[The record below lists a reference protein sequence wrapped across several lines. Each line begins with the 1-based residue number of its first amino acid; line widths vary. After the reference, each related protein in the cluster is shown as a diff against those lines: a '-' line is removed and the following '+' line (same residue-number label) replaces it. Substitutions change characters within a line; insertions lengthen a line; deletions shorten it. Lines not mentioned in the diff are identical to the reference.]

1 MVNQGTGFLYGW
13 GGVGISGSDS
23 IPNEITGLLF
33 SGIQAGPNFNTAILI
48 TPLVIPPQPI
58 TPRSPDLLQISFQL
72 LHNGGV
78 NYENNAG
85 ISKISLFSTFSGSGS
100 SPFVSGSDFQNN
112 IYLGTFGG
120 QNQTLKEIAA
130 VSLGATLGTGSGV
143 YKYPSDT
150 FLNIDK
156 NKRFYKSGDSWT
168 EYFGEFSKYNF
179 TGFSG
184 ADAGIVL
191 NDLGSEPLET
201 PPEIENLNL
210 YNINY
215 GTKESFLSGSLVK
228 QKILIQSLS
237 NSAPIVE
244 VKSPLQKKAWA
255 SYDTFTGMVNNTR
268 NVFSY
273 AIDVVGK
280 LETKKGMLL
289 IGGTEVSPFEY
300 LKKLA
305 FPTFV
310 TGFESSFRDYIGFC
324 FNREDCP
331 DPSQLPE
338 DATECWTGDNITG
351 IEYKLFLSGI
361 IGQYSGK
368 KESESFDGVSNL
380 SISSGVTI
388 ENLFYYQTGNLFYNS
403 FFTGDSFE
411 FQLYPFNYTGLY
423 KEYHLGNDPLYPSTG
438 FKLTF
443 PNDFTGIDDLI
454 NVLNGRLYE
463 DKSIQLWYPYL
474 CLSGQSQGIYKTGSL
489 VFFEKDLS
497 IPTGSQ
503 NYNNIIKFKS
513 LRNNANGF
521 SYKLNLVNRDEY
533 VKNLEKNHVRKGL
546 SYLIPNVIELQ
557 GLTGSQWI
565 ILDRHSGIYHDLT
578 GIIENKILDVIVSD
592 EILLNEDVVYAE
604 TGVKEEITEDFEEI
618 FLSGGFKTLNQFQK
632 INKSQGPAFCA
643 QSSGIQNIYVV
654 QPTGWPQGFNP
665 CKEPPSPAGG
675 EKEEKQEEKEEGL
688 GSGIK
693 PIEAKL
699 YIARTGW
706 VLNPSG
712 PYLTCL
718 TAPDY
723 KHESIQFSGYR
734 VVLRDFSGLKLG
746 PETFYLQ
753 QTSDIYIS
761 TINLFSLRSD
771 NIPVLT
777 GDAKCLI
784 GANYTVDVQDVV
796 AKNFDTNF
804 NYVIGS
810 EDQKGVYKALNQI
823 QTYTPTSLERNISFV
838 NSSGKIVGDLTGLV
852 NGLFSGTGFI
862 SHTFGNR
869 YFYDPSTQQI
879 SFKKDFSNFVTG
891 SGILSG
897 SAIAIKDFIINQEL
911 FFGGRL
917 TTPPQYSELIS
928 GGLFTGL
935 LTGINYIENNITGLF
950 ILSGYISGISNSGY
964 FIFSTGVTG
973 SGVYVNEDNY
983 PFYPFPTGYKQASG
997 TIFINYNRIQNFDLL
1012 SINNTS
1018 ISYHSNT
1025 GAYFAPD
1032 YFYNT
1037 DSLITTINN
1046 SPNLF
1051 NCTGIKLSNTGILLI
1066 ANDFNLGVE
1075 GNNIIITSNGSGIIL
1090 SSNSLTGG
1098 KTFYPRL
1105 YPTTIFS
1112 GTANGFGIAT
1122 GFYYEKASGSITGN
1136 VPTFTGVRTFTGVW
1150 GLQTGQDFDFI
1161 SFLGNNL
1168 LSGNSKYFNTGT
1180 FIDETNL
1187 LQILVQ
1193 YSNQLN
1199 TDEND
1204 AIDVANIK
1212 IKDLNYNLLFPTGS
1226 PTNTG
1231 TYNFRITG
1239 IKNL

>member
-1 MVNQGTGFLYGW
+1 MVNQGTGYLYGW
-13 GGVGISGSDS
+13 GGIGVSGSDS

-33 SGIQAGPNFNTAILI
+33 SGIQAGPTFNTAILI
-48 TPLVIPPQPI
+48 IPSGIPSQPTPPE
-58 TPRSPDLLQISFQL
+58 SPKSLRIDFQL

-78 NYENNAG
+78 NYSNNAG

-100 SPFVSGSDFQNN
+100 SPLVSGSDFQNK

-130 VSLGATLGTGSGV
+130 VSLGATLGTGSGI
-143 YKYPSDT
+143 YIYPSDT

-156 NKRFYKSGDSWT
+156 NKRFYKSGNSWT
-168 EYFGEFSKYNF
+168 EYFGDFSKYNF

-191 NDLGSEPLET
+191 KDFGGTPLEKS
-201 PPEIENLNL
+201 EIENLNL

-237 NSAPIVE
+237 DSPPDVD
-244 VKSPLQKKAWA
+244 VKNPLQKKAWA
-255 SYDTFTGMVNNTR
+255 SYNTFTGMVNNTR

-305 FPTFV
+305 FPILS
-310 TGFESSFRDYIGFC
+310 TGLESSFRDYIGFC

-331 DPSQLPE
+331 DPGQLPE
-338 DATECWTGDNITG
+338 DATECWTGNNTTG
-351 IEYKLFLSGI
+351 IEYKLFLSGVI
-361 IGQYSGK
+361 EKYSGK
-368 KESESFDGVSNL
+368 KDPEGVIFDAASNL
-380 SISSGVTI
+380 TISSGVTI

-403 FFTGDSFE
+403 FFTGDSLE
-411 FQLYPFNYTGLY
+411 FQLYPYNYTGLY
-423 KEYHLGNDPLYPSTG
+423 KEYHLGNNPIYPSTG

-443 PNDFTGIDDLI
+443 PNDFTGIDDLV
-454 NVLNGRLYE
+454 NVLNNRLYE
-463 DKSIQLWYPYL
+463 NKSIQLWYPYL

-497 IPTGSQ
+497 IPTGDQ
-503 NYNNIIKFKS
+503 NYNNVIKFKS
-513 LRNNANGF
+513 LRNNASGF
-521 SYKLNLVNRDEY
+521 SYKLSLVNRDEY
-533 VKNLEKNHVRKGL
+533 VRNLEKDHVRKGL

-557 GLTGSQWI
+557 GLTGSQWM

-578 GIIENKILDVIVSD
+578 GIIDKKTLDVIVSD
-592 EILLNEDVVYAE
+592 KILLNQDVIYAE
-604 TGVKEEITEDFEEI
+604 TGVQEETTEDFEEV
-618 FLSGGFKTLNQFQK
+618 FLSGGFKTLNQFK
-632 INKSQGPAFCA
+632 KTNKSQGPPFCA
-643 QSSGIQNIYVV
+643 QITGIQNIFVV
-654 QPTGWPQGFNP
+654 QPTGWPEGFNP
-665 CKEPPSPAGG
+665 CKEPKISG
-675 EKEEKQEEKEEGL
+675 EKEKEEEEEEKVE
-688 GSGIK
+688 SGIK

-712 PYLTCL
+712 QYLTCL

-723 KHESIQFSGYR
+723 KHESVNFSGYR
-734 VVLRDFSGLKLG
+734 VVLRDFSGLKVG
-746 PETFYLQ
+746 PEVLFIKPTN
-753 QTSDIYIS
+753 DIYIS
-761 TINLFSLRSD
+761 TINLFSLKSA

-784 GANYTVDVQDVV
+784 GANYTVDVQDIV

-804 NYVIGS
+804 NYVLSS
-810 EDQKGVYKALNQI
+810 EDQKGVYKAFNQI

-838 NSSGKIVGDLTGLV
+838 NSSGRIVGDLTGLV
-852 NGLFSGTGFI
+852 NGFFTGTGFI
-862 SHTFGNR
+862 NHTFGNR
-869 YFYDPSTQQI
+869 YFYNPSTQEV
-879 SFKKDFSNFVTG
+879 SFRKDFSGLFTG

-897 SAIAIKDFIINQEL
+897 SVIAIKDFIINQEL
-911 FFGGRL
+911 LLGGRL
-917 TTPPQYSELIS
+917 NIPPQYSEFIS

-935 LTGINYIENNITGLF
+935 LTGINYIENNVTGLF

-1012 SINNTS
+1012 AINSTSIN
-1018 ISYHSNT
+1018 YHTNT
-1025 GAYFAPD
+1025 GVYFAPD

-1037 DSLITTINN
+1037 DSLITIINN

-1051 NCTGIKLSNTGILLI
+1051 NCTGIKLNNTGILLI
-1066 ANDFNLGVE
+1066 ANDFSLGSE
-1075 GNNIIITSNGSGIIL
+1075 GNNIIITGNGSGIIF

-1150 GLQTGQDFDFI
+1150 GLQTGQDLDFI

-1168 LSGNSKYFNTGT
+1168 LSGNGRYFNTGN
-1180 FIDETNL
+1180 FPDQTNL

-1204 AIDVANIK
+1204 ILDVANIK